1 VVGGPA
7 REIGDEVGMGSLNT
21 VAVLLAAV
29 AGGVAFAPGPGV
41 ARLRAVCSPR
51 GMIWRGSRRSQ
62 SSSSLL
68 GGRRRAVA
76 GCLAALGGAAVVGG
90 VGGLVAGLGVGAV
103 AWIGLGR
110 LEPAAVVR
118 RRQHVAAA
126 VPLAALLLAAAVGSG
141 APPDRA
147 AEVVG
152 RAIGGPL
159 GDGLSVAAAATRVG
173 VDPRSAWV
181 GLLGDPAARPIG
193 RAMLRSATRGVSPVP
208 MLQRVALDARD
219 SARWAAE
226 ARARSVGARAAAPL
240 GLCFLPAFV
249 LVGIVPLVATLGMPL
264 LP

>member
-1 VVGGPA
+1 MGG
-7 REIGDEVGMGSLNT
+7 LNT
-21 VAVLLAAV
+21 VAPLLAAV
-29 AGGVAFAPGPGV
+29 ACMVALAPRPGV
-41 ARLRAVCSPR
+41 ARLRAVTPR
-51 GMIWRGSRRSQ
+51 RGTARRGVRHSQ
-62 SSSSLL
+62 DAGHGVSTGRRGVASLL
-68 GGRRRAVA
+68 A
-76 GCLAALGGAAVVGG
+76 GFAGAALVGGAGG
-90 VGGLVAGLGVGAV
+90 WFAGFAAGVTAWVA
-103 AWIGLGR
+103 LGR

-118 RRQHVAAA
+118 RRQRIAAA
-126 VPLAALLLAAAVGSG
+126 VPLAADLLAASVAAG

-159 GDGLSVAAAATRVG
+159 GEALSAAAAASRVG
-173 VDPRSAWV
+173 ADPPHAWTD
-181 GLLGDPAARPIG
+181 LLNDPVAGPLS
-193 RAMLRSATRGVSPVP
+193 RAMLRSAARGISPVAA
-208 MLQRVALDARD
+208 LERVARDARD

>member
-1 VVGGPA
+1 
-7 REIGDEVGMGSLNT
+7 MGSLT
-21 VAVLLAAV
+21 AVAVMLAAV

-41 ARLRAVCSPR
+41 ARLRAVCSRP
-51 GMIWRGSRRSQ
+51 GVTWRGSRRSPA
-62 SSSSLL
+62 SGSLL
-68 GGRRRAVA
+68 GRRRRAVA
-76 GCLAALGGAAVVGG
+76 AFLAALGGAALVGG
-90 VGGLVAGLGVGAV
+90 AGGWVAGLAAGAV
-103 AWIGLGR
+103 AWVGLGR

-118 RRQHVAAA
+118 RRQHVTAA
-126 VPLAALLLAAAVGSG
+126 VPLAAELLAAAVGSG

-152 RAIGGPL
+152 RAMGGPL

-173 VDPRSAWV
+173 ADPRSAWA
-181 GLLGDPAARPIG
+181 GLLDDPASRPIG
-193 RAMLRSATRGVSPVP
+193 RAMLRSAARGVSPVP
-208 MLQRVALDARD
+208 VLQRVALDARD

-226 ARARSVGARAAAPL
+226 ARARSVGAKAAAPL